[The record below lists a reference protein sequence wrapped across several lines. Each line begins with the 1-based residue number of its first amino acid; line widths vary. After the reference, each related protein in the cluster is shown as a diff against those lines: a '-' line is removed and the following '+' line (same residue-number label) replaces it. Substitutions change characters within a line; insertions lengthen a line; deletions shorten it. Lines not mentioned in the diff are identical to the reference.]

1 MKIVIYDFRNCTSPT
16 IESTWACACRTSFRD
31 RSRHAPRRPRV
42 RGRQDRDARERVL
55 GCSRSPLPVVREN
68 VISGLHDRVAREPAL
83 GVVPLRRLV
92 SQGAGLNAAHPHP
105 PLSANLLLSFTM
117 KSTSCRLTA
126 PSQWGTS
133 RAFSGSNGSSPSWS
147 RRGKAC
153 RCRECRTGDRKSTRL
168 NSSHTV
174 ISYAV

>member
-1 MKIVIYDFRNCTSPT
+1 MPT
-16 IESTWACACRTSFRD
+16 GLGSRPTFSCSHPRGSNDRIHRGRRD
-31 RSRHAPRRPRV
+31 RA
-42 RGRQDRDARERVL
+42 AREWVF

-126 PSQWGTS
+126 P
-133 RAFSGSNGSSPSWS
+133 
-147 RRGKAC
+147 
-153 RCRECRTGDRKSTRL
+153 
-168 NSSHTV
+168 
-174 ISYAV
+174 